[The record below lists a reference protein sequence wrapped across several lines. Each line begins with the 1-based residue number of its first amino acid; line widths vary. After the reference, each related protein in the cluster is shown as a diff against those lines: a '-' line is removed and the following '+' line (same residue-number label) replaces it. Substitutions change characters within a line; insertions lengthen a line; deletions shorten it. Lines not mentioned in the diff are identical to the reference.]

1 MREAMTEPWY
11 RSNSVITSGIT
22 RLGSL
27 NRTLLFVVF
36 ATTFVVI
43 VVDASTWF
51 ELDVASIYIFPV
63 VLAGGVRSRLLL
75 WTLTALL
82 VVSTFVVY
90 IVQSPVEFFTWNEKF
105 FINRVLDAMVLILV
119 AWILD
124 IWMKSIDANEF
135 QARLITRQDEMLEA
149 TRFATRVAE
158 VQEAERRA
166 LASVLHDLV
175 GQKLTALSINLNI
188 IKNQLLPNQTTQLGV
203 SLENSLTLVEETTET
218 IRDVMADLRP
228 AVLDDFGLAAALRW
242 YVDQF
247 SRRMGVATSVMER
260 GAVHRLPPAT
270 EQALFRI
277 TQEALA
283 NVAKYAHAQKV
294 AVILEYVA
302 GGLSLT
308 IEDDG
313 CGFDSVADRPPDS
326 GHGWGLKIMRERAV
340 SVGAH
345 VNVESAPASGTR
357 VVATWFGQ
365 AP

>member
-1 MREAMTEPWY
+1 MTEPWY
-11 RSNSVITSGIT
+11 RGGSVSESGAT
-22 RLGSL
+22 WLRSVDR
-27 NRTLLFVVF
+27 RTLLFAVLAATLATVV
-36 ATTFVVI
+36 A
-43 VVDASTWF
+43 DASTWI
-51 ELDVASIYIFPV
+51 ELDVASIYILPV
-63 VLAGGVRSRLLL
+63 VLAAALRSQRLL
-75 WTLTALL
+75 WALTSLL
-82 VVSTFVVY
+82 IVATFAVY
-90 IVQSPVEFFTWNEKF
+90 AVQSPAGTFTWNEKF
-105 FINRVLDAMVLILV
+105 FINRVLDALVLILV

-124 IWMKSIDANEF
+124 IWMKSIDANES

-188 IKNQLLPNQTTQLGV
+188 VKNQLLPNQTAQLGV

-242 YVDQF
+242 YADQF

-283 NVAKYAHAQKV
+283 NVAKYAHAQQV
-294 AVILEYVA
+294 AVILEYIA
-302 GGLSLT
+302 GGVSLT

-313 CGFDSVADRPPDS
+313 CGFDSVAADHPPDS
-326 GHGWGLKIMRERAV
+326 GHGWGLRIMRERAI

-345 VNVESAPASGTR
+345 VDIESASASGTR
-357 VVATWFGQ
+357 VVATWSGK